1 MFSNLLDAS
10 ECMISASISAASFR
24 SVGGIRLSGSKLP
37 CCSGLIDEFG
47 GRIDRCSEI
56 LEFGIDDGRLY
67 AIECV
72 AALHATNMPDGQRL
86 GALYSVKK

>member
-1 MFSNLLDAS
+1 MHGIGQHLRRF
-10 ECMISASISAASFR
+10 IPQRWRHSALRIKAPMLFR
-24 SVGGIRLSGSKLP
+24 S
-37 CCSGLIDEFG
+37 IDEFG
-47 GRIDRCSEI
+47 GRIDRCFEI

-86 GALYSVKK
+86 RALYSVKK